1 MAEAYGSWATIQ
13 NRRRVRAYLS
23 QSQTNYGTYTRI
35 SLGAHCNC
43 DLIAKYGVR
52 CVIGV
57 DDGGWSTGNTGVCAS
72 GSNVAGTSRTY
83 DVTRGQSAKTLKVYG
98 KVYGEAVSGY
108 GAFTGGESTATI
120 TVTIPALE
128 SHTVSYNANGGTGAP
143 GKQTKW
149 YGTVLT
155 LSSTVPTRTGYTF
168 LGWATSSTGSVA
180 YAAGGTYT
188 GDSALT
194 LYAVWSEL
202 TYTVSFDAN
211 GGTGAPA
218 AQTKQYTQSLIL
230 SSTAPTR
237 DLYDF
242 LGWATQA
249 SATTAEYQAGGTI
262 TANADTVLYAVWKL
276 AWVAPTIANITCY
289 RSLADGTASDE
300 GTCASVSFDWS
311 TFSELYPSTRVW
323 ASCNGTEIEGEAGGL
338 SGSFAGMFGGLDLE
352 TTYTV
357 TMSVSDTNNTNTRT
371 ATVQP
376 MDFLLDFAPG
386 GGVGI
391 GGIAPNGARRLSVQ
405 MDGMELA
412 NPDTDDLLIAADTAA
427 NTYQLGTASGMSL
440 AGSPTALTVTDGGS
454 QVAGLTAAKAT
465 LDTADGLAMAGGRT
479 IADSD
484 GLCVPYCKTLY
495 VQESG
500 HGVGYEPSF
509 DPTPYDMIEVYYR
522 YGGGVDDAYAYGSPQ
537 LGSVRLVLDD
547 PGLPV
552 HFTLQGMFQ
561 ATSATWQLLCE
572 KKILTSEG
580 IRNNGYGKF
589 INSGS
594 SEVKTGSNSGYG
606 FTTLRVVGWTW
617 A

>member
-1 MAEAYGSWATIQ
+1 MADGNNVWA
-13 NRRRVRAYLS
+13 S
-23 QSQTNYGTYTRI
+23 STNYFHSYLTVTESSRGNGSVTYHITSGVWTKYRYNVSTCTDSLVVTDQGTRGGSTTMQGTGTMEHYNIDLTFTRARADAYKTATY
-35 SLGAHCNC
+35 SFTNNSS
-43 DLIAKYGVR
+43 YGK
-52 CVIGV
+52 
-57 DDGGWSTGNTGVCAS
+57 
-72 GSNVAGTSRTY
+72 GTS
-83 DVTRGQSAKTLKVYG
+83 
-98 KVYGEAVSGY
+98 
-108 GAFTGGESTATI
+108 
-120 TVTIPALE
+120 TVTVGFTVPGKTP
-128 SHTVSYNANGGTGAP
+128 HTYSYNANGGEGAP
-143 GKQTKW
+143 GNQTVYWGEHKYLPTTLPSRNGFEFITWNTKQD
-149 YGTVLT
+149 GTGTDYAPGSECTDDLDI
-155 LSSTVPTRTGYTF
+155 TF
-168 LGWATSSTGSVA
+168 
-180 YAAGGTYT
+180 YAQ
-188 GDSALT
+188 
-194 LYAVWSEL
+194 WREL

-211 GGTGAPA
+211 GGEGAPE
-218 AQTKQYTQSLIL
+218 AQTKSYT
-230 SSTAPTR
+230 TALTLTEGKPTR
-237 DLYDF
+237 DRYDF
-242 LGWATQA
+242 LGWATSKDA
-249 SATTAEYQAGGTI
+249 AEAVYQPGAEF
-262 TANADTVLYAVWKL
+262 TANADTVLHAVWKL

-357 TMSVSDTNNTNTRT
+357 TMSVSDTNGTNTRT

-376 MDFLLDFAPG
+376 MDFLIDFAPG

-500 HGVGYEPSF
+500 HGGGYEPSF
-509 DPTPYDMIEVYYR
+509 DPTPYDMIEVFYR
-522 YGGGVDDAYAYGSPQ
+522 YGGGVDKAYAYGSPQ
-537 LGSVRLVLDD
+537 FGSVRLVLDD
-547 PGLPV
+547 PGLPI

-561 ATSATWQLLCE
+561 ATSETWQLLCE

-594 SEVKTGSNSGYG
+594 SEVKAGSNSECS
-606 FTTLRVVGWTW
+606 FTILRVVGWTW